1 MWGFYKDPE
10 YKTVVDEIIRKYGGW
25 LSILRIYLSLVPL
38 KLRVIKRCLK
48 MKKRWNYHD
57 ISKQDLK
64 KSLRQLR
71 EEYNIE
77 LFPVNEIPAGKY
89 LKSALPAD

>member
-1 MWGFYKDPE
+1 
-10 YKTVVDEIIRKYGGW
+10 
-25 LSILRIYLSLVPL
+25 
-38 KLRVIKRCLK
+38 

-89 LKSALPAD
+89 LKSALSAD

>member
-1 MWGFYKDPE
+1 MSQSLNIL
-10 YKTVVDEIIRKYGGW
+10 KT
-25 LSILRIYLSLVPL
+25 
-38 KLRVIKRCLK
+38 KLD
-48 MKKRWNYHD
+48 NGTN
-57 ISKQDLK
+57 LK
-64 KSLRQLR
+64 KSLKELR